1 MFDLMGWAFLALLCD
16 YTLGILLI
24 MAQFCIVKP
33 TILDLGSSENHLALA
48 YICFHTGVKNA
59 VR

>member
-24 MAQFCIVKP
+24 MAQCY
-33 TILDLGSSENHLALA
+33 ILKAHNFGLRLQ
-48 YICFHTGVKNA
+48 
-59 VR
+59 